1 MRNCGPSDLIIGI
14 DGVKSWV
21 DAGIPRAHHLG
32 VLRGLQNRGFEP
44 TLRVFGLMNW
54 AKLRGGAHMTD
65 TIGVLS
71 MNRYGRWEIIREERV
86 PYELSSGSFVL
97 LEVDGVLRLTS
108 VEYGHD
114 DRGYYSV
121 NGYLLA
127 GGLRAAPPG
136 DAENGQKLA

>member
-1 MRNCGPSDLIIGI
+1 
-14 DGVKSWV
+14 
-21 DAGIPRAHHLG
+21 
-32 VLRGLQNRGFEP
+32 
-44 TLRVFGLMNW
+44 
-54 AKLRGGAHMTD
+54 MTD

-71 MNRYGRWEIIREERV
+71 MNRYGRWEIIREGRA
-86 PYELSSGSFVL
+86 PYGLSSGSVVL

-114 DRGYYSV
+114 GRGYYSV

-136 DAENGQKLA
+136 DAEDGQKLT